1 MLGDQFVVFFVN
13 IDLKNDSISAMA
25 NLFFMR
31 DWEYLLLA
39 ETERNVV
46 FEVGSAKLP
55 LLLEKVVEEISIDR
69 ERKIISTALE
79 RQILILE
86 APVLHEVFDHRTFP
100 NE

>member
-1 MLGDQFVVFFVN
+1 MLRDQFVVFFVN
-13 IDLKNDSISAMA
+13 IDLENDSISAMA

-31 DWEYLLLA
+31 DWEYLLLT
-39 ETERNVV
+39 ETEENIV

-55 LLLEKVVEEISIDR
+55 LFFEEVVEEISIDG
-69 ERKIISTALE
+69 EGEIISTTSK

-86 APVLHEVFDHRTFP
+86 ARVLHEVFDHRTFP